1 MFLGENLVIEPIRVR
16 RWRIRDLVGTVG
28 VPGCVGYHLCNADL
42 RNECRKRVL
51 RDAAET
57 PDTEVVAAITAANVD
72 GARWMRAVA
81 GT

>member
-16 RWRIRDLVGTVG
+16 RRRIRDLVGAVG
-28 VPGCVGYHLCNADL
+28 VPGCVGYHLCNAYL

-57 PDTEVVAAITAANVD
+57 PDTEVVAAITAANVE